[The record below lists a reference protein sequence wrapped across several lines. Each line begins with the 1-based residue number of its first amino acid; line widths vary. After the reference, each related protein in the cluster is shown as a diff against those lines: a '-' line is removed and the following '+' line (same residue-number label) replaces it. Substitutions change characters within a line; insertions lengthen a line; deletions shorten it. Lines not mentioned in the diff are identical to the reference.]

1 MNWLKCADQILSL
14 TESRAIKTVQTIVGA
29 NQEGS
34 NSIFWPG
41 QQKGSL
47 EWRRVPTKYL
57 VRRLAQLWRRP
68 DGYREHI
75 TEESRIDKSKMP
87 KCLALFF
94 QLDDRREHKKQG
106 GPAEFWQCSRGCRRA
121 GRSIPWF
128 ISSHNQGS
136 YGAAQ
141 MHCPTWT
148 HLFQYAINSFL
159 EIIV

>member
-1 MNWLKCADQILSL
+1 MNQLKCADQILSL
-14 TESRAIKTVQTIVGA
+14 TGSRAIKTVQTIVGA

-68 DGYREHI
+68 DGNREHI

-94 QLDDRREHKKQG
+94 QHDDKREDKKQG
-106 GPAEFWQCSRGCRRA
+106 GLQSFGSAAVDAGRRA
-121 GRSIPWF
+121 DWSHDLFRLTTMAAMVQLRCSAQRVPIYFSTRSIHF
-128 ISSHNQGS
+128 
-136 YGAAQ
+136 
-141 MHCPTWT
+141 
-148 HLFQYAINSFL
+148 
-159 EIIV
+159 